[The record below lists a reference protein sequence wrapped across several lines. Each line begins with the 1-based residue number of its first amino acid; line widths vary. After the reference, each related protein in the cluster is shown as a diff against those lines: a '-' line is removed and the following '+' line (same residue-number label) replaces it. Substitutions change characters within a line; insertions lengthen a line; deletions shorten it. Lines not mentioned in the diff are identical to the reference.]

1 MMLRRTDSESNHFQH
16 LTLMQQLQELDGAL
30 AGLVCYSEVYANL
43 GTAEQVC
50 RCGRELRETVPSH
63 FAHEEQVV
71 LEAVAVLGPQWAAF
85 AREMKGQHLKLQ
97 GKLDS
102 FCDVADRLGTSEDLE
117 ESINELKQRGE
128 EFAAQMLSHM
138 VAEEKKLNTI
148 TVNA

>member
-1 MMLRRTDSESNHFQH
+1 MMLRRIDSESNHFQH

-71 LEAVAVLGPQWAAF
+71 LDAVALLGTQWAAF
-85 AREMKGQHLKLQ
+85 AREMKGQHLQLQ
-97 GKLDS
+97 GKLDA
-102 FCDVADRLGTSEDLE
+102 FCEAVDRLGTAEDLE
-117 ESINELKQRGE
+117 SSICELRQRGE
-128 EFAAQMLSHM
+128 DFAGQMLSHM
-138 VAEEKKLNTI
+138 VAEERKLNSI